1 MTAFVVAAWAGGVA
15 AAVAARSRHPPGSRH
30 GLPPP
35 PRRRAAAGPA
45 VRHPPRA
52 WTASAS
58 AASAAAAAEPPAAA
72 DTAAEPADA
81 AAGDAWGVPAPA
93 LAAALHIP
101 LPDLLRAL
109 TPPPPPLVAA
119 PPAPPATYHPV
130 YRLSARPPPAPAPA
144 PAGVGA
150 SPPPPSPKGDVA
162 AAAAAAAAATPPHA
176 AADGP
181 TPPQASPRPRRLPV
195 PPPPLPPSPTT
206 PAGGLMSSSESARSL
221 VLLRLPPTI
230 TLNALRAAFE
240 RWGPVVYAWLPRRTG
255 SGALR
260 GHATVTFADQAAA
273 DAALAAHRAAR
284 RAREVAAA
292 AAKEAQAQAVAAAA
306 AEAVASSGG
315 TAAATAAAASVAG
328 SRSSGRHGSRG
339 VLVVPKDLFDRAAG
353 GRAPAER
360 GTVVEMRGLGPGQT
374 WRGLWSALGAI
385 DREALEGVYAESMDP
400 DGEGEGDEQDGLWDA
415 VGEGIPAGGVADA
428 TSRPPA
434 GASSGAAEEEFAMLA
449 EERAL
454 LERLL
459 ARRLVAPDARL
470 VCFLAYTNGSEVAYA
485 TFPSRRVAEAF
496 DAWVDRM
503 PDGWSVDGVAGIRV
517 RLLADNEADAYW
529 DAAGVSICTRWN
541 RKLGVE
547 DGRLA
552 SALSRDP
559 RPFPGS
565 ATSPNGDPSV
575 GSPSSPPS
583 SSGFSRVQPHPL
595 GVIVS
600 VTRIPT
606 RLSWRALL
614 NDLSALGPVV
624 FLRYRAHAP
633 ACCVRYADAATAAD
647 AAAALTAGAATVGGV
662 TVSATVLTGTAEA
675 DYWAVAVAERRAKAA
690 AAALHGPEV
699 RCEPKPTL

>member
-1 MTAFVVAAWAGGVA
+1 
-15 AAVAARSRHPPGSRH
+15 
-30 GLPPP
+30 
-35 PRRRAAAGPA
+35 
-45 VRHPPRA
+45 
-52 WTASAS
+52 
-58 AASAAAAAEPPAAA
+58 
-72 DTAAEPADA
+72 
-81 AAGDAWGVPAPA
+81 
-93 LAAALHIP
+93 
-101 LPDLLRAL
+101 
-109 TPPPPPLVAA
+109 
-119 PPAPPATYHPV
+119 
-130 YRLSARPPPAPAPA
+130 
-144 PAGVGA
+144 
-150 SPPPPSPKGDVA
+150 
-162 AAAAAAAAATPPHA
+162 
-176 AADGP
+176 
-181 TPPQASPRPRRLPV
+181 
-195 PPPPLPPSPTT
+195 
-206 PAGGLMSSSESARSL
+206 MSSSESARSL

-559 RPFPGS
+559 RWQGGPLEGAAPATPPSSSPSDAVAAAAVSAPLADGGEADAAAAAAAAAARIEEGASAAFRQALDDAAGRQERLRPRSRRARDPSAGDPDDHPGKEGASPSLVGADAAGPPPTPSPFVRAAAHMDVPTYSPFPGS

-699 RCEPKPTL
+699 YGARGGGGGWLSDGRPEGGGAAPGGHGGWVRRYRLPASTTRGALKVTPPPLLLPSAP